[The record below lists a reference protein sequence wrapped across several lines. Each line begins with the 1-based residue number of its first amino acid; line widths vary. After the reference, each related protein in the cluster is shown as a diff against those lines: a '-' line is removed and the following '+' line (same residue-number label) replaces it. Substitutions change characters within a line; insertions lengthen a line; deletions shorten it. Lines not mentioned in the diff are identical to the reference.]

1 MRFLSKYF
9 KHIENGYPFSVI
21 IFLWS
26 ERLSNLKFNSLEQGE
41 SFMVRNKSSWISADS
56 LFLLYEFI
64 VMDDREYFL
73 KLPFIPK

>member
-9 KHIENGYPFSVI
+9 KHIENGYPFSAI
-21 IFLWS
+21 IVSWL

>member
-21 IFLWS
+21 IVLWL
-26 ERLSNLKFNSLEQGE
+26 ERLSDLKFNSLEQGE
-41 SFMVRNKSSWISADS
+41 SLMVGNKSSWISTDS
-56 LFLLYEFI
+56 FFLLYEFI

>member
-73 KLPFIPK
+73 KLPFILK